1 MKWQE
6 RPAVERRMLWLRVAT
21 GGVLF
26 SLFLGFWHAQ
36 VIKFQEFSEMALT
49 NSLRAL
55 DLPAPRG
62 LLRDR
67 RGEVLADTAPLFHL
81 LLDRERSAR
90 PAKTLERVSAVLN
103 IPEDVLQERLRRYDA
118 VPSFRP
124 VPIAENISFAQ
135 MAYFAARAA
144 EFPDLAIQAVDA
156 RRYPYGP
163 LMAHTLGHVGE
174 ITRRQLERGDSP
186 DAQQGD
192 IVGQMGIETQFDAL
206 LRGHRGTNRV
216 IVDSVGREARVLGK
230 TLPEPGSEL
239 RLTLDAH
246 LARALQEAFGEHHG
260 AAAALNPQTGAVLAL
275 LSFPSFDP
283 NDFALRFSEEAWR
296 ALSEN
301 PLRPLHNRAIA
312 GLYAPGSTF
321 KIVNA
326 AAALE
331 TGVVSPKHT
340 IKCRG
345 RAVFYRQPFACWKP
359 EGHGALDMHK
369 AVVHSCNVYFYHLG
383 KKVGIEALA
392 ECASRLGLSSKSG
405 LALPG
410 ERPGIVPSP
419 SWKRKNFGEDWYDG
433 ETISVAIGQGPI
445 AVSPLAQAIM
455 LSAVANGGFL
465 VTPYLVEEARSPSGK
480 LLEKSGPPR
489 RLQVL
494 DAEVAERLR
503 RMLWGVVNEGG
514 TGWRARV
521 EGLDVCGKTGT
532 AQVVAK
538 KHASEEE
545 EEEKEEFKTHSW
557 FLGFAPLEHP
567 EVAIAILVEHG
578 GYGGETAAPIARR
591 FFEAY
596 RSGRKHDRDAT
607 AQRDRSDEESH
618 GGA

>member
-1 MKWQE
+1 
-6 RPAVERRMLWLRVAT
+6 VSVI
-21 GGVLF
+21 
-26 SLFLGFWHAQ
+26 LG
-36 VIKFQEFSEMALT
+36 ISE
-49 NSLRAL
+49 S
-55 DLPAPRG
+55 
-62 LLRDR
+62 
-67 RGEVLADTAPLFHL
+67 
-81 LLDRERSAR
+81 
-90 PAKTLERVSAVLN
+90 
-103 IPEDVLQERLRRYDA
+103 VLQERLQRYDA

-124 VPIAENISFAQ
+124 VPIAENVSFAQ
-135 MAYFAARAA
+135 MAHFAARAA

-156 RRYPYGP
+156 RRYPRGP

-174 ITRRQLERGDSP
+174 ITRHQLERGAFP

-192 IVGQMGIETQFDAL
+192 IVGQMGVEAQSDAL
-206 LRGHRGTNRV
+206 LRGHRGTSRV
-216 IVDSVGREARVLGK
+216 IVDSVGREVRMLGK
-230 TLPEPGSEL
+230 TLPEPGNEL

-246 LARALQEAFGEHHG
+246 LAQALQEAFGEHHG
-260 AAAALNPQTGAVLAL
+260 AAVALNPQTGAVLAL

-283 NDFALRFSEEAWR
+283 NDFALRFSKKAWR

-331 TGVVSPKHT
+331 AGAVSPRHT
-340 IKCRG
+340 FSCRG
-345 RAVFYRQPFACWKP
+345 GAYFYRQLFECWKLD
-359 EGHGALDMHK
+359 GHGAIDMHK
-369 AVVHSCNVYFYHLG
+369 AMVHSCNVYFYHLG

-392 ECASRLGLSSKSG
+392 EYASRLGLASKAG

-419 SWKRKNFGEDWYDG
+419 SWKRKNLGEDWYDG

-445 AVSPLAQAIM
+445 AVSPLAQAV
-455 LSAVANGGFL
+455 LVSAVANGGFL
-465 VTPYLVEEARSPSGK
+465 VAPYLVEEVLRSPSGK
-480 LLEKSGPPR
+480 RLEKRAPPR
-489 RLQVL
+489 RLRAL
-494 DAEVAERLR
+494 DEEVAERLR

-538 KHASEEE
+538 KRVSEGEE
-545 EEEKEEFKTHSW
+545 DEALKTHSW

-567 EVAIAILVEHG
+567 EVALAVLVEHG
-578 GYGGETAAPIARR
+578 GFGGETAAPIAKR

-596 RSGRKHDRDAT
+596 RSGRGPDYAPT
-607 AQRDRSDEESH
+607 ERDRAARRNDAGASADEESH
-618 GGA
+618 AGA

>member
-6 RPAVERRMLWLRVAT
+6 QPAVERRLLWLRAAT
-21 GGVLF
+21 GGILF
-26 SLFLGFWHAQ
+26 LLFLGFWHAQ

-55 DLPAPRG
+55 DLPASRG
-62 LLRDR
+62 ILRDR
-67 RGEVLADTAPLFHL
+67 RGEVLADTAPIFHL
-81 LLDRERSAR
+81 LLDRERSAS
-90 PAKTLERVSAVLN
+90 PAETLERVSPVLG
-103 IPEDVLQERLRRYDA
+103 ISESVLEERLQRYDG

-124 VPIAENISFAQ
+124 VPIAGNVSFAQ

-144 EFPDLAIQAVDA
+144 EFPDLAIQPVDV

-163 LMAHTLGHVGE
+163 LMAHALGYVGE
-174 ITRRQLERGDSP
+174 ITRPQLEGSAFP

-192 IVGQMGIETQFDAL
+192 IVGQIGVEAQSDVL
-206 LRGHRGTNRV
+206 LRGRRGTSRV
-216 IVDSVGREARVLGK
+216 IVDSVGREVRMLGK
-230 TLPEPGSEL
+230 ALPEPGNEL

-260 AAAALNPQTGAVLAL
+260 AAVAINPQTGAVLAL

-283 NDFALRFSEEAWR
+283 NDFALRFSQEAWR

-331 TGVVSPKHT
+331 GGVVSPRRT
-340 IKCRG
+340 FSCRG
-345 RAVFYRQPFACWKP
+345 GAYFYRQLFECWKLD
-359 EGHGALDMHK
+359 GHGTIDMHE
-369 AVVHSCNVYFYHLG
+369 AMVHSCNVYFYHLG

-392 ECASRLGLSSKSG
+392 ECASRLGLSSKAG

-419 SWKRKNFGEDWYDG
+419 SWKRENLGEDWYDG

-465 VTPYLVEEARSPSGK
+465 VTPYLVEEVRSPSGK
-480 LLEKSGPPR
+480 LLEKSAPPR
-489 RLQVL
+489 RLRAL
-494 DAEVAERLR
+494 DEEVAESLR
-503 RMLWGVVNEGG
+503 RMLLGVVNEGG

-521 EGLDVCGKTGT
+521 DGLDVCGKTGT

-538 KHASEEE
+538 KRVPEGEEE
-545 EEEKEEFKTHSW
+545 DEALKTHSW
-557 FLGFAPLEHP
+557 FLGFAPLENP
-567 EVAIAILVEHG
+567 EVALAVLVEHG
-578 GYGGETAAPIARR
+578 GFGGETAAPIAKS

-596 RSGRKHDRDAT
+596 RSGRGPRYAPAEQDRP
-607 AQRDRSDEESH
+607 DEEGH
-618 GGA
+618 AGA

>member
-1 MKWQE
+1 MKWHEQ
-6 RPAVERRMLWLRVAT
+6 PAVERRLLWLRVTT

-26 SLFLGFWHAQ
+26 LLFLGFWHAQ
-36 VIKFQEFSEMALT
+36 VIKFREFSEMALT

-67 RGEVLADTAPLFHL
+67 RGEVLADTAPIFHL
-81 LLDRERSAR
+81 LLDRERSAS
-90 PAKTLERVSAVLN
+90 PATTLERVSAILDISESVLR
-103 IPEDVLQERLRRYDA
+103 ERLRRYDA

-135 MAYFAARAA
+135 MAHFAARAA

-156 RRYPYGP
+156 RRYPRGP

-174 ITRRQLERGDSP
+174 ITRRQLDDRGAFP

-192 IVGQMGIETQFDAL
+192 IVGQMGVEALSDAL
-206 LRGHRGTNRV
+206 LRGRRGTSRV
-216 IVDSVGREARVLGK
+216 IVDSVGREVRMLGK
-230 TLPEPGSEL
+230 TLPEPGNEL
-239 RLTLDAH
+239 QLTLDAH
-246 LARALQEAFGEHHG
+246 LAQVLQEAFGEHHG
-260 AAAALNPQTGAVLAL
+260 AAVALNPQTGAVLAL

-326 AAALE
+326 TAALE
-331 TGVVSPKHT
+331 ADVVSPRRT
-340 IKCRG
+340 FSCRG
-345 RAVFYRQPFACWKP
+345 GAYFYRQLFECWKL
-359 EGHGALDMHK
+359 EGHGALDMHR
-369 AVVHSCNVYFYHLG
+369 AMVHSCNVYFYHLG

-392 ECASRLGLSSKSG
+392 ECASRLGLAGKAG

-410 ERPGIVPSP
+410 EKPGIIPSP
-419 SWKRKNFGEDWYDG
+419 DWKRKNLGEDWYDG

-445 AVSPLAQAIM
+445 AVSPLAQAVM
-455 LSAVANGGFL
+455 VSAVANGGFL
-465 VTPYLVEEARSPSGK
+465 VTPYLVEEVRSPSGK
-480 LLEKSGPPR
+480 RLEKSAPPR
-489 RLQVL
+489 RLRAL
-494 DAEVAERLR
+494 DEEVAERLR

-514 TGWRARV
+514 TGWRARI

-538 KHASEEE
+538 RHLSGEEE
-545 EEEKEEFKTHSW
+545 EEALKTHSW

-567 EVAIAILVEHG
+567 EVALAVLVEHG
-578 GYGGETAAPIARR
+578 GFGGETAAPIAKR

-596 RSGRKHDRDAT
+596 RAGRGPGYAST
-607 AQRDRSDEESH
+607 ERDRPDEESH
-618 GGA
+618 AGA